1 MLSAR
6 RAIPPLNSPDVNNPY
21 NPVARTA
28 HWLHVLLL
36 LGSFT
41 LGFIM
46 VDLATSPLKLQMFA
60 WHKWTG
66 VVIFALVGL
75 RLAWRWQHPPPPLP
89 ASIPSW
95 QREAARISHR
105 LLYGLLF
112 AVPLSGWL
120 MSSAKGFQTVLF
132 GVLPIPDLLDKNPPV
147 GAALEEVHWLL
158 NKLLLGLIALHVAAA
173 LKHYFIDRNEVL
185 ARMLP
190 GLSSARTSR

>member
-1 MLSAR
+1 M
-6 RAIPPLNSPDVNNPY
+6 NPSEETHRY
-21 NPVARTA
+21 DPVARTA

-46 VDLATSPLKLQMFA
+46 VDLASSPLKLQMFA
-60 WHKWTG
+60 WHKWIG
-66 VVIFALVGL
+66 VIVAAVVLL
-75 RLAWRWQHPPPPLP
+75 RFVWRLRHSPPPLP
-89 ASIPSW
+89 VSIPAW

-105 LLYGLLF
+105 LLYAMLF

-120 MSSAKGFQTVLF
+120 MSSAKGYQTVLF
-132 GVLPIPDLLDKNPPV
+132 AVLPIPDLLDKNPPL
-147 GAALEEVHWLL
+147 GAALEEAHWVL

-173 LKHYFIDRNEVL
+173 FKHYFIDRNQVL

-190 GLSSARTSR
+190 DVVPFRKPQ